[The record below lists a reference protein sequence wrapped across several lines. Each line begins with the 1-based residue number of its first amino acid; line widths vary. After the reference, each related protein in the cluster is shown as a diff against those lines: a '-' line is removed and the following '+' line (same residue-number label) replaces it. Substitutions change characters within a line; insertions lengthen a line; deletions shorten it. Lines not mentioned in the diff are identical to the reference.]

1 MGDLLRSFLNEFR
14 VVYRTKLLILLTI
27 IILPIASMLIL
38 GYVFPK
44 ITNVQNYKIA
54 VYNADNGPYSKII
67 LSLVYSM
74 LKGQTFQSIQSQE
87 EVNKGLE
94 NGSFDGAIII
104 PKGFSAEVQADNRFK
119 LIFMP
124 STANIQTSVVIYQT
138 LNGILSE
145 IGNGV
150 MIYNILDLYKKPSN
164 RIPIAPPNMQFE
176 GPSSNK
182 MKYVDFMIPG
192 LAALIAIASIAVT
205 LSSSVSYE
213 RERGIFDGILVSSV
227 NRSSYL
233 LGKILAHT
241 ADGTMK
247 GMIALIAAQFFFSS
261 GFDTPF
267 RSALM
272 LAMGSF
278 AFSGIGMIIS
288 TLSPSQRVS
297 NVIAIGY
304 VLPSVFLSGL
314 FMPIQQ
320 MPAVAQ
326 KLSWFFP
333 LTFMA
338 DGMQRINIL
347 NNQIGAIFHRDLL
360 PLLIYVAVFV
370 PLALLL
376 FMKVE
381 RIEEVI

>member
-1 MGDLLRSFLNEFR
+1 MGDLLRAFVNEFR
-14 VVYRTKLLILLTI
+14 VVYRTKLMLLITI

-38 GYVFPK
+38 GYIFPQ
-44 ITNVQNYKIA
+44 ITSIQNYKIA
-54 VYNADNGPYSKII
+54 VYNADSGPYSKII

-74 LKGQTFQSIQSQE
+74 LKGQTFESIKSEE

-94 NGSFDGAIII
+94 SGKFDGAIVI
-104 PKGFSAEVQADNRFK
+104 PSDFSKEVESSNRFK

-138 LNGILSE
+138 LNAILSE

-164 RIPIAPPNMQFE
+164 RIPIAPPKMEFE

-192 LAALIAIASIAVT
+192 LAALIAIASIAIT

-213 RERGIFDGILVSSV
+213 REHGIFDGILVSSV
-227 NRSSYL
+227 NRSMHS

-247 GMIALIAAQFFFSS
+247 GMIALIAAQFFFAS
-261 GFDTPF
+261 GFGTPF
-267 RSALM
+267 RAAFILAL
-272 LAMGSF
+272 GSF

-288 TLSPSQRVS
+288 TLSPSQKLS

-304 VLPSVFLSGL
+304 ILPSIFLSGL
-314 FMPIQQ
+314 FIPIQQ
-320 MPAVAQ
+320 MPKIAQ
-326 KLSWFFP
+326 RISEFFP
-333 LTFMA
+333 LTFMS
-338 DGMQRINIL
+338 DGMQRMNIL
-347 NNQIGAIFHRDLL
+347 NNTIPDIFMRDIM

-370 PLALLL
+370 PLALFL
-376 FMKVE
+376 FAKVE
-381 RIEEVI
+381 RLEEAI